1 MTWLSESTWISE
13 SDARARLNAKIVAL
27 SPGGQQK
34 IADAIGVHNSVI
46 SMVASGKRKMTPR
59 IAAYLGLEMELQRV
73 FREAVR

>member
-1 MTWLSESTWISE
+1 VNWISE
-13 SDARARLNAKIVAL
+13 SDARARLHAKIDAL